1 MKIEDYIPQI
11 VKTHELTIIKDKQ
24 KQIFKYFKSVN
35 SLINLLHSN
44 KSNIIT
50 NIFSYWSIIVAK
62 NCKITYKLKLNSC
75 LNRRE
80 AKLFPPEQPS
90 ATYFDHF

>member
-35 SLINLLHSN
+35 TLINLLHSN

-50 NIFSYWSIIVAK
+50 NIFSY
-62 NCKITYKLKLNSC
+62 
-75 LNRRE
+75 
-80 AKLFPPEQPS
+80 
-90 ATYFDHF
+90 